1 MELDS
6 HKRQKISDGYGPEY
20 FRVYSIVIPADFE
33 VSLKAMQE
41 LQININQFSPQV
53 LATFE
58 KVTGDPH
65 NLQKGDEFQI
75 RITGPWNGPVR
86 VIDVNQHSFGFV
98 TLEGHMEAGEI
109 HFAIKKISDQET
121 LFEIKSRARSR
132 DALVDL
138 IYDKIPIAKL
148 AQTEMW
154 TSFCK
159 NFSERAL
166 LLNNFDK
173 KNTKENF
180 AKVEILTQKYDEET
194 AQWLK
199 I

>member
-6 HKRQKISDGYGPEY
+6 HKRQKISDGYGPEF

-41 LQININQFSPQV
+41 LQRNINHFSPQI

-65 NLQKGDEFQI
+65 KLQKGDEFQI

-86 VIDVNQHSFGFV
+86 VKDVNPHSFSFV

-109 HFAIKKISDQET
+109 HFAIKKVNDQQT
-121 LFEIKSRARSR
+121 AFEIKSRARSR
-132 DALVDL
+132 DAVVDL
-138 IYDKIPIAKL
+138 VYDKIPIAKL

-159 NFSERAL
+159 NFSEKAL
-166 LLNNFDK
+166 ILSHVEEEK
-173 KNTKENF
+173 IKESI
-180 AKVEILTQKYDEET
+180 AEVEILTQRYDEET
-194 AQWLK
+194 GQWQK